1 MEIHYNIIII
11 NILFSIFAYISTYN
25 VIPRLKDMF
34 IGANLYG
41 KDLNKKNEN
50 KM

>member
-1 MEIHYNIIII
+1 METVYILSFNIIISV
-11 NILFSIFAYISTYN
+11 FTFFSTYN
-25 VIPRLKDMF
+25 IIPRLKDMF

-41 KDLNKKNEN
+41 KDLNKKSEK

>member
-1 MEIHYNIIII
+1 METIYALSVNIILSIFTYVSTYNII
-11 NILFSIFAYISTYN
+11 
-25 VIPRLKDMF
+25 PCLKDMF

-41 KDLNKKNEN
+41 KDLNKKSEK